1 MEFILLCKALVI
13 ATGGYTR
20 IFYNRTSTPFI
31 STGDGVAALRAG
43 LGFEDPKMIQFH
55 PTGVAN
61 GGTLITEAAHGE
73 GDIF

>member
-1 MEFILLCKALVI
+1 MA
-13 ATGGYTR
+13 
-20 IFYNRTSTPFI
+20 
-31 STGDGVAALRAG
+31 AALRAG